1 MARCASVEALSRYSR
16 DLLQSAGADETS
28 AEAATWAVLHASLHG
43 VDSHGV
49 RLLPWYANGL
59 GAGLIKGAPNIT
71 VSYPRRAVATVNA
84 DGGLG
89 HLAMYRAMDEA
100 CSIARDCGIGMAA
113 VIHSTQCRIP
123 F

>member
-1 MARCASVEALSRYSR
+1 MARHASVEALSRYSR

-59 GAGLIKGAPNIT
+59 RAGLIKGAPNIT
-71 VSYPRRAVATVNA
+71 VRKSVISLPLACFSA
-84 DGGLG
+84 DHELFM
-89 HLAMYRAMDEA
+89 HL
-100 CSIARDCGIGMAA
+100 
-113 VIHSTQCRIP
+113 
-123 F
+123 